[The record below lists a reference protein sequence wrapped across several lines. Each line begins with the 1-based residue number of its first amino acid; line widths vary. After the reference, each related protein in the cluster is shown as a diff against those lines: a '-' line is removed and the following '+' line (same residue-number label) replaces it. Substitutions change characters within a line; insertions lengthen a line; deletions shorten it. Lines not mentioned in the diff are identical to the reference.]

1 MEGFQDRSRRDVV
14 AFEGLSEEFGVTDED
29 RWHRSQPKVTD
40 GSIFLGQVI
49 EQFGGVQPTSFLQ
62 NQTIITCKISTVF
75 YNCKLLSCLVGML
88 LNYINSTCL
97 DFIVYVIIYSLRS
110 P

>member
-62 NQTIITCKISTVF
+62 NQTIITCKITMVF
-75 YNCKLLSCLVGML
+75 VVVVVGAH
-88 LNYINSTCL
+88 
-97 DFIVYVIIYSLRS
+97 
-110 P
+110 

>member
-75 YNCKLLSCLVGML
+75 IIVSC
-88 LNYINSTCL
+88 C
-97 DFIVYVIIYSLRS
+97 
-110 P
+110 PA